1 MGTTID
7 EIIDSLRRGQG
18 KRVRDLVNMALD
30 EGESYQTIL
39 KEGFLNGMEQ
49 ITDRFREEEVGVP
62 EILSITRALDQGI
75 SALNSYT
82 GRRPA
87 RELGPVVLG
96 TVNGGVHDIGKNLVK
111 LMMQSKDIQVVDL
124 GVNISPQKFLDETI
138 ACKAKVVCLS
148 GILPGSAEDMQA
160 VIDEFQIKGIRDRI
174 YVMVGGYGLNEA
186 KARKIGADC
195 FTMDARNCAEQ
206 AYRYLMKCER
216 RRKKAMNSRK
226 EA

>member
-39 KEGFLNGMEQ
+39 KDGFLRGMEQ

-82 GRRPA
+82 GRRPVK
-87 RELGPVVLG
+87 ELGPVFKWLVPIIKFVAKILINNLKRNILF
-96 TVNGGVHDIGKNLVK
+96 VIGVIRTFVAIIKGMIGPVK
-111 LMMQSKDIQVVDL
+111 LAFSAVASAAKGVYEKVKGAFSKIKDAIAHPFETAK
-124 GVNISPQKFLDETI
+124 NI
-138 ACKAKVVCLS
+138 V
-148 GILPGSAEDMQA
+148 
-160 VIDEFQIKGIRDRI
+160 R
-174 YVMVGGYGLNEA
+174 
-186 KARKIGADC
+186 
-195 FTMDARNCAEQ
+195 
-206 AYRYLMKCER
+206 
-216 RRKKAMNSRK
+216 
-226 EA
+226 